1 MRTPPETQFR
11 TSDLDLFRDLASKAP
26 DMFERLPAEIIRQA
40 ILIREVETTFL
51 ELFSQGRMNGT
62 VHTCTGQEF
71 SAVAVAGQ
79 LRPEDW
85 VTSNHRCHG
94 HFIAKTGNWKGLVDE
109 LMGLNSGVC
118 KGIGSSQH
126 LFAKG
131 FLSNGPQASLVPVAT
146 GIGLYNKHHR
156 NAAISVSFI
165 GEGTFGEGVLYE
177 SLNIASL
184 WNVPQLIVCENN
196 LYSQST
202 FQSHGLAGSIRGRAE
217 AFGIRY
223 FEADTWNA
231 KDLFQIAN
239 QAIDYVR
246 NDSRPAFL
254 TVRTYRLNAH
264 SKGDDDRQQVELA
277 YFREHDPLNRLLAQS
292 EAWRLQQAAI
302 KAEISAHIDNSPK
315 SALTSK
321 EYVFDQLPRTRDES
335 NTEVRNE
342 RIRMSQAL
350 NRAYRKSIAAG
361 AYMIGEDILDPYGG
375 AFKVTKGLSS
385 EFPERVLGTPISEGA
400 IVGVG
405 IGLSIMG
412 APAYVEIMFGD
423 FVTNIF
429 DQLINNASKFFHMYA
444 FQVSVPL
451 RVRSPMGGKRGYG
464 PTHSQSLEKHLL
476 GMDNLAVFAL
486 SSLEDP
492 GATLAAIHNLPM
504 PAIII
509 ESKVDYGRF
518 LWQGD
523 ADYHSAKVGGDLGA
537 LVISPVRRRATV
549 TVVAYGDTAREIAD
563 HAKEIFLE
571 TDHVVELVVPISLHP
586 LDLHAIRE
594 AARQTGLVI
603 VVEDG
608 SVAFGI
614 GSEVIAQL
622 CETLPG
628 LKVARL
634 GAEPV
639 PVPSILALE
648 NELLPSARKLMS
660 TLMSITTEVQS

>member
-1 MRTPPETQFR
+1 MRTPPETQFQ
-11 TSDLDLFRDLASKAP
+11 TSDLDLFRDLASRAP
-26 DMFERLPAEIIRQA
+26 DILERLPAAIIRQA

-231 KDLFQIAN
+231 TDLFQIAN

-264 SKGDDDRQQVELA
+264 SKGDDDRQQAELA
-277 YFREHDPLNRLLAQS
+277 YFRERDPLNRLLAQS

-302 KAEISAHIDNSPK
+302 RAEIGAHIDNSSK

-321 EYVFDQLPRTRDES
+321 EYVFDQLPRRRDDS
-335 NTEVRNE
+335 RTEVRNDKV
-342 RIRMSQAL
+342 RMSQAL
-350 NRAYRKSIAAG
+350 NGAYRKSIAAG

-385 EFPERVLGTPISEGA
+385 EFPQRVLGAPISEAA

-492 GATLAAIHNLPM
+492 GATLAAIHKLPM
-504 PAIII
+504 PTVII

-518 LWQGD
+518 LWQGN
-523 ADYHSAKVGGDLGA
+523 ADYHAVKVGGDLGA

-571 TDHVVELVVPISLHP
+571 SDHVVELVVPFSLHP
-586 LDLHAIRE
+586 LDLQPIRE
-594 AARQTGLVI
+594 AARRTGLVI
-603 VVEDG
+603 VVEEG

-622 CETLPG
+622 CETLPD
-628 LKVARL
+628 LKFVRL

-660 TLMSITTEVQS
+660 TLMNITTEVQS